1 MLAKTY
7 LLIILFR
14 HFIND
19 YVSMYTYI
27 IREMNNIRN
36 YILSL
41 ILNKIKFT
49 DVTCCIANMI
59 RQSIGDQPLSDG
71 GTVLYGRR
79 E

>member
-1 MLAKTY
+1 MLAKKYVEIPY

-41 ILNKIKFT
+41 IPNKLNLRT
-49 DVTCCIANMI
+49 LLA
-59 RQSIGDQPLSDG
+59 
-71 GTVLYGRR
+71 VLRI
-79 E
+79 